1 MDLVATI
8 RFDAQMPCMGERLT
22 TGPGLNPLSTHFSQI
37 RVSDLILVNEEGDV
51 VQGDQPINAAAFAI
65 HSAIHKRRPDVHAAY
80 AKLEVLP
87 PAFGLCT
94 DHRSII

>member
-1 MDLVATI
+1 
-8 RFDAQMPCMGERLT
+8 MGERLM

-80 AKLEVLP
+80 AKLAVP
-87 PAFGLCT
+87 PSAFELYT
-94 DHRSII
+94 DSISTL